1 MGQCVK
7 KNKAFTLIEVLIAL
21 FIIAIALAAAIR
33 ATNES
38 IRATTHVRT
47 TTIAHIVAM
56 NILSQIQIGLI
67 SLPVS
72 GGPLT
77 GQTKTFDNEW
87 SWIASIEKNT
97 ATSEWISVSVSLKN
111 RKMTQVVG
119 YVEKT

>member
-1 MGQCVK
+1 MK

-56 NILSQIQIGLI
+56 NILSQIQTGLI
-67 SLPVS
+67 PLPVS
-72 GGPLT
+72 GGPLI
-77 GQTKTFDNEW
+77 GQTKTLGNEW

-111 RKMTQVVG
+111 RKVTQVVG